1 MLAHTG
7 EVRNLISEIAVK
19 VIFSCGNGKI
29 PLASVAD

>member
-1 MLAHTG
+1 MIAHTG
-7 EVRNLISEIAVK
+7 EVSILISGIVVK